1 MFGYLVRWKNKSLSH
16 PKKRADKHNSLRL
29 L

>member
-1 MFGYLVRWKNKSLSH
+1 MFGYLVRWKNNSLFQS
-16 PKKRADKHNSLRL
+16 KKRADKHNSLRL